1 MTATTTSAIA
11 AADHENGSKRTVHGS
26 LVKVLLHRREDRGM
40 SLEPYASRCVRVGEV
55 HELVTTDHA
64 SDDVRIDRVG
74 FLGFVELERAGVID
88 RGDTVRIGGRAVGTV
103 LGFDACHF
111 PNHYNILIATPTT
124 LTGADLDLAPETRIT
139 FEPQPQPQPRPAPD
153 PLSCGR
159 RPGRA

>member
-1 MTATTTSAIA
+1 MTTTRTSAIA
-11 AADHENGSKRTVHGS
+11 AAIAAIRENGPKRTVHGS

-64 SDDVRIDRVG
+64 DYSPGARIDRVG

-88 RGDTVRIGGRAVGTV
+88 RGDTVRIGDHAVGTV

-124 LTGADLDLAPETRIT
+124 LTGSDLALAPETRVA
-139 FEPQPQPQPRPAPD
+139 FEPQARP
-153 PLSCGR
+153 
-159 RPGRA
+159 